1 LIWLE
6 GIRRNLRLLEGLE
19 LIFRGGGGGLVLTSI
34 VEEGG
39 YMAVFGWREKGRR
52 DNLYR
57 GVSI

>member
-1 LIWLE
+1 MV
-6 GIRRNLRLLEGLE
+6 GGKSGKFGHYRGLR
-19 LIFRGGGGGLVLTSI
+19 IDFWPWGGGLVLTSI